1 MSGVDAKL
9 FKVLDRRG
17 PEKVVAYA
25 GHHKDVGSAEARGN
39 RLVGAFSAEAE
50 VEALAEDRFSR
61 LRELVGESSEI
72 DVGAAYDCDART
84 LGHGFSFGRERKVE
98 FSQPGEGMST
108 WGVGFALQTLF
119 MWRLVAVFS
128 ILFRMATVSLTDLLG
143 STVYDAS
150 GAPSGRV
157 REVAISPQEDRSRV
171 AHLIVKTSGGNRV
184 LPLTSVLG
192 INGGIRASTGS
203 ADWMAAD
210 GSEGLFLL
218 SRDLLDQ
225 QVIDV
230 HGRKVVRVNDVDF
243 HHDAGQSRCVLK
255 VGGVDV
261 GARGAVRRL
270 LKGMMPGAALR
281 ALLVRIPP
289 REIPWDFVDIIETD
303 PARRVKLKISHE
315 RLARLHPADIA
326 DIVENLAP
334 DEREAVFETLDEGVA
349 AGALEELEPKVQK
362 SVLESLDSGRA
373 ADIVEEMEPDAAAD
387 LLGDLSDE
395 RTEEIL
401 VQMQPA
407 ERQEVTD
414 LLEFKENSAAGRMT
428 TEYIALP
435 DTATAHD
442 AIEAMRSFEG
452 RMENMS
458 TIYLIDSHGTLAG
471 AVPLVKIV
479 LAPATTPMLALHQEP
494 LISCHEN
501 AKEKVFA
508 ELFDKYNLLTLPVID
523 DHSHLTG
530 VITPDDVIAML
541 RAKL

>member
-1 MSGVDAKL
+1 
-9 FKVLDRRG
+9 
-17 PEKVVAYA
+17 
-25 GHHKDVGSAEARGN
+25 
-39 RLVGAFSAEAE
+39 
-50 VEALAEDRFSR
+50 
-61 LRELVGESSEI
+61 
-72 DVGAAYDCDART
+72 
-84 LGHGFSFGRERKVE
+84 
-98 FSQPGEGMST
+98 
-108 WGVGFALQTLF
+108 
-119 MWRLVAVFS
+119 
-128 ILFRMATVSLTDLLG
+128 
-143 STVYDAS
+143 
-150 GAPSGRV
+150 V
-157 REVAISPQEDRSRV
+157 REVALTPQEDRSRV
-171 AHLIVKTSGGNRV
+171 SLLIVKTSTGNRV
-184 LPLTSVLG
+184 LPLTAVSA
-192 INGGIRASTGS
+192 INGGVKASTAA
-203 ADWMAAD
+203 ADWTAAD
-210 GSEGLFLL
+210 GSEGLLLL

-243 HHDAGQSRCVLK
+243 HHDSAQNRSVLR

-270 LKGMMPGAALR
+270 LKGMVPAVALR
-281 ALLVRIPP
+281 ALLLRVPP
-289 REIPWDFVDIIETD
+289 REIPWDFVDLIETD

-326 DIVENLAP
+326 DIVEDLAP

-362 SVLESLDSGRA
+362 AVLESLDSNRA

-387 LLGDLSDE
+387 LLADLSDE

-407 ERQEVTD
+407 ERQEVTE
-414 LLEFKENSAAGRMT
+414 LLEFKENTAAGRMT

-435 DTATAHD
+435 VAATAHD
-442 AIEAMRSFEG
+442 AIEAMRGFEG

-458 TIYLIDSHGTLAG
+458 TIYVTDSNGALEA

-479 LAPATTPMLALHQEP
+479 LATASTPLLALAQEP
-494 LISCHEN
+494 LISCHEDT
-501 AKEKVFA
+501 KEKEFA

-523 DHSHLTG
+523 DQNHLTG

-541 RAKL
+541 RSKL

>member
-1 MSGVDAKL
+1 MASL
-9 FKVLDRRG
+9 SL
-17 PEKVVAYA
+17 
-25 GHHKDVGSAEARGN
+25 
-39 RLVGAFSAEAE
+39 
-50 VEALAEDRFSR
+50 
-61 LRELVGESSEI
+61 SE
-72 DVGAAYDCDART
+72 
-84 LGHGFSFGRERKVE
+84 
-98 FSQPGEGMST
+98 
-108 WGVGFALQTLF
+108 
-119 MWRLVAVFS
+119 
-128 ILFRMATVSLTDLLG
+128 LLG
-143 STVYDAS
+143 SIVYDAS
-150 GAPSGRV
+150 GAASGRV
-157 REVAISPQEDRSRV
+157 REVALAPQEDRSRV
-171 AHLIVKTSGGNRV
+171 TLFIIKTPVGNRV
-184 LPLTSVLG
+184 LPLTAVSA
-192 INGGIRASTGS
+192 INGGVRASTPS
-203 ADWMAAD
+203 AEWTSAD
-210 GSEGLFLL
+210 GSEGLLLL

-230 HGRKVVRVNDVDF
+230 FGRKVVRVNDVDF
-243 HHDAGQSRCVLK
+243 HHDSAQNRSVLK

-270 LKGMMPGAALR
+270 LKGMIPAAALR
-281 ALLVRIPP
+281 ALLLRVPP

-326 DIVENLAP
+326 DIVEDLAP

-362 SVLESLDSGRA
+362 AVLESLDSDRA

-387 LLGDLSDE
+387 LLADLSDE

-401 VQMQPA
+401 VQMQPE

-414 LLEFKENSAAGRMT
+414 LLEFKENTAAGRMT
-428 TEYIALP
+428 TEFIALP
-435 DTATAHD
+435 VAATALD
-442 AIEAMRSFEG
+442 AIETMRTFEG

-458 TIYLIDSHGTLAG
+458 TIYLTDSHGTLVG

-479 LAPATTPMLALHQEP
+479 LAPAATPLLALAQEP
-494 LISCHEN
+494 MISCHEN
-501 AKEKVFA
+501 TKEKEFA

-523 DHSHLTG
+523 ERNRLTG